1 MEIHEQSGLR
11 NSSVDLQINQKAV
24 TVFGGRHPV
33 AGDSEY
39 MEAFELGSLLAGAN
53 YAVMSG
59 GYSGVME
66 AVSKGARE
74 AGGTVIG
81 VTMEIFGSLP
91 PNPFLTREIRARN
104 FFERLEI
111 LTEQADAFIAMRGG
125 MGTLTEISLIW
136 NMLQTKTMAPRPMIL
151 AGKFWKPLLRSI
163 AEKLVISPAELD
175 LFCYADCAR
184 DAVARLKALAT
195 SQARGRPCG

>member
-1 MEIHEQSGLR
+1 M
-11 NSSVDLQINQKAV
+11 QIDQKAV

-33 AGDSEY
+33 PGDLEY
-39 MEAFELGSLLAGAN
+39 REALELGSLLAGAN

-66 AVSKGARE
+66 AVSKGALE

-81 VTMEIFGSLP
+81 VTMEIFGNLP
-91 PNPFLTREIRARN
+91 PNPFLTREIRTRD

-111 LTEQADAFIAMRGG
+111 LTAHADAFIAMRGG

-136 NMLQTKTMAPRPMIL
+136 NMLQTKTMAPKPMIL
-151 AGKFWKPLLRSI
+151 VGGFWKPLLSSI
-163 AEKLVISPAELD
+163 AKKLVISAAELD
-175 LFCYADCAR
+175 LFDYADCAR
-184 DAVARLKALAT
+184 DAVAILCARDD
-195 SQARGRPCG
+195 SQQRR